1 MQGHT
6 HAHQYDFDHLLELAA
21 GHLNIVEEALW
32 FRNFI
37 PHNRVSSYRM
47 PFLIALLR
55 PAYDSIIALGYIL
68 AILELGHQLINLILH
83 LAVCTL

>member
-6 HAHQYDFDHLLELAA
+6 HAHQYDFNHLLELVT
-21 GHLNIVEEALW
+21 GHFNLVEEALW

-37 PHNRVSSYRM
+37 PHNRMSSCRM
-47 PFLIALLR
+47 PLLNALLR
-55 PAYDSIIALGYIL
+55 PAYDSITAQGYTL